1 MTRNASPDPVLRELM
16 ARAGSAGLSRRT
28 FLGLLGAAGSAAALA
43 ACGTGGGTAAS
54 SSGPAAGTG
63 GKAGT
68 LRWANWTLYIDL
80 ADDHV
85 TSPTLQAFQKS
96 SGLTVEYS
104 EDIDDNDSFYGK
116 VKGQLANGQDIGYD
130 LVTLTD
136 WMAARWVRQGYTAT
150 LDRSAMPNT
159 SNILPNLANVD
170 YDPGR
175 THSLTWQSGF
185 GGIAWAKDAVPG
197 GLATVSDLWKPE
209 LKGRVE
215 VLSEMRDTIGLI
227 MFDQGVNPA
236 SDSWGDTEFENALE
250 VLKAQIANGQIR
262 SVKGN
267 SYKEDLVSGDAV
279 AVIGWSGDIQ
289 QLNFEND
296 DKFTFAIPEAGGTLW
311 SDNIMVPI
319 TSGQVTDAQ
328 KLIDYYYDPQVAAT
342 VAAYVNYITPVQG
355 AKQAMEK
362 VDPTLV
368 DNELIFPSEATLSKV
383 AMFRTLTT
391 DEETKYNNQFLDAI
405 GA

>member
-1 MTRNASPDPVLRELM
+1 MNRPVTPDPVLRELA
-16 ARAGSAGLSRRT
+16 ARAASAGLSRRS
-28 FLGLLGAAGSAAALA
+28 FLGLLGAAGSAATLA
-43 ACGTGGGTAAS
+43 ACGTGGPSAKP
-54 SSGPAAGTG
+54 SGSAGGLG

-68 LRWANWTLYIDL
+68 VRWANWTLYIDL
-80 ADDHV
+80 AADNV
-85 TSPTLQAFQKS
+85 TSPTLEAFRKK
-96 SGLTVEYS
+96 SGLKVQYMEDVE
-104 EDIDDNDSFYGK
+104 DNDSFYGK

-136 WMAARWVRQGYTAT
+136 WMAARWVRQGYTQQ
-150 LDRSAMPNT
+150 LDRAAMPN
-159 SNILPNLANVD
+159 SANILPNLANVD

-185 GGIAWAKDAVPG
+185 GGLAWAKSAAPA
-197 GLATVSDLWKPE
+197 GLKAVSDLWKPE
-209 LKGRVE
+209 FKGRVE

-227 MFDQGVNPA
+227 MFDQGVDP
-236 SDSWGDTEFENALE
+236 SSSKWGDTEFENALD
-250 VLKAQIANGQIR
+250 VLKKQIASGQIR

-289 QLNFEND
+289 QLNTENNG
-296 DKFTFAIPEAGGTLW
+296 KFDFAIPDAGGTLW
-311 SDNIMVPI
+311 SDNLMVPS
-319 TSGQVTDAQ
+319 TSGQLVDVQ
-328 KLIDYYYDPQVAAT
+328 KLIDYYYDPTVAAT

-355 AKQAMEK
+355 AQQAMEK

-368 DNELIFPSEATLSKV
+368 DNELIFPTAATLAKV

-391 DEETKYNNQFLDAI
+391 AEEDKYNSQFLTVI

>member
-1 MTRNASPDPVLRELM
+1 V
-16 ARAGSAGLSRRT
+16 ARAASAGLSRRS
-28 FLGLLGAAGSAAALA
+28 FLGILGAAGSAAALA
-43 ACGTGGGTAAS
+43 ACGTGSPSAS
-54 SSGPAAGTG
+54 TSGSAAAGTG

-80 ADDHV
+80 ADDNV
-85 TSPTLQAFQKS
+85 TSPTLEAFRKKT
-96 SGLTVEYS
+96 GLKVDYA

-130 LVTLTD
+130 IVTLTD
-136 WMAARWVRQGYTAT
+136 WMAARWIRQGYTT
-150 LDRSAMPNT
+150 ELDRAAMPNT
-159 SNILPNLANVD
+159 ANILPNLANVD

-175 THSLTWQSGF
+175 KHSLTWQSGF
-185 GGIAWAKDAVPG
+185 GGIAWSKDAAPG

-209 LKGRVE
+209 YKGRVE

-227 MFDQGVNPA
+227 MLDQGVDP
-236 SDSWGDTEFENALE
+236 SSSSWGDTEFENALD
-250 VLKAQIANGQIR
+250 VLKAQIASGQIR

-289 QLNFEND
+289 QLNFENN
-296 DKFTFAIPEAGGTLW
+296 DKFTFAIPDAGGTLW
-311 SDNIMVPI
+311 SDNLMVPS
-319 TSGQVTDAQ
+319 TSGRVVDAQ
-328 KLIDYYYDPQVAAT
+328 KLFDYYYDPEVAAT

-355 AKQAMEK
+355 AQQAMEK
-362 VDPTLV
+362 IDPSLV
-368 DNELIFPSEATLSKV
+368 DNELIFPTEATLSKV
-383 AMFRTLTT
+383 SMFRTLTT
-391 DEETKYNNQFLDAI
+391 AEEDKYNSDFLTVI

>member
-1 MTRNASPDPVLRELM
+1 MTRPATPDPVLRELM
-16 ARAGSAGLSRRT
+16 ARAGSAGLSRRA
-28 FLGLLGAAGSAAALA
+28 FLGLLGAAGSAAALT
-43 ACGTGGGTAAS
+43 ACGTGGSTSTS
-54 SSGPAAGTG
+54 SSGTGAGGTAGTI
-63 GKAGT
+63 
-68 LRWANWTLYIDL
+68 RWANWTLYIDL
-80 ADDHV
+80 ADDGT
-85 TSPTLQAFQKS
+85 TSPSLEAFQKS
-96 SGLTVEYS
+96 SGLTVEYR
-104 EDIDDNDSFYGK
+104 EDVDDNDTFYGK

-136 WMAARWVRQGYTAT
+136 WMAARWIRQGYTAT
-150 LDRSAMPNT
+150 LDRAAMPNT
-159 SNILPNLANVD
+159 DNILASLAEVD

-185 GGIAWAKDAVPG
+185 GGIAWSKERVPS
-197 GLATVSDLWKPE
+197 GLATVSDLWAPE

-236 SDSWGDTEFENALE
+236 SETWGDTEFENALE

-296 DKFTFAIPEAGGTLW
+296 DQFTFAIPEAGGTLW
-311 SDNIMVPI
+311 SDNLMVPI
-319 TSGQVTDAQ
+319 TSGQVTDVQ
-328 KLIDYYYDPQVAAT
+328 KLIDYYYDPEVAAT

-355 AKQAMEK
+355 AQAAMEK
-362 VDPTLV
+362 VDPSLV
-368 DNELIFPSEATLSKV
+368 
-383 AMFRTLTT
+383 
-391 DEETKYNNQFLDAI
+391 
-405 GA
+405 

>member
-1 MTRNASPDPVLRELM
+1 MTRPATPDPVLRELM

-43 ACGTGGGTAAS
+43 ACGTGGSTSTS
-54 SSGPAAGTG
+54 SSAATGTG

-68 LRWANWTLYIDL
+68 IRWANWTLYIDL
-80 ADDHV
+80 AKDGT
-85 TSPTLQAFQKS
+85 TSPTLQAFEKS
-96 SGLTVEYS
+96 SGLKVDYREDVE
-104 EDIDDNDSFYGK
+104 DNDTFYGK

-136 WMAARWVRQGYTAT
+136 WMAARWIRQGYTAT
-150 LDRSAMPNT
+150 LDRAAMPNT
-159 SNILPNLANVD
+159 QNILANLANVD

-185 GGIAWAKDAVPG
+185 GGIAWAKDQVPA
-197 GLATVSDLWKPE
+197 GLGTVSDLWKPE

-227 MFDQGVNPA
+227 MFDQGVDPA
-236 SDSWGDTEFENALE
+236 SASWGDTEFENALD

-289 QLNFEND
+289 QLNLEND
-296 DKFTFAIPEAGGTLW
+296 NKFTFAIPEAGGTLW
-311 SDNIMVPI
+311 SDNVMVPS
-319 TSGQVTDAQ
+319 TSGQVTDVQ
-328 KLIDYYYDPQVAAT
+328 KLIDYYYDPEVAAT

-355 AKQAMEK
+355 AQAAMEK
-362 VDPTLV
+362 VDPSLV
-368 DNELIFPSEATLSKV
+368 DNQLIFPSESTLSKV

-391 DEETKYNNQFLDAI
+391 DEEEKYNSQFLDAI